1 MPIPLHERGRSR
13 GFEKGKFD
21 GGPSVSLFLENCEEI
36 AALFYLR
43 INQGNWS
50 GLLDRVGFVG

>member
-43 INQGNWS
+43 INQEK
-50 GLLDRVGFVG
+50 LVKLA

>member
-21 GGPSVSLFLENCEEI
+21 GGPTVSLFLGSCEEI
-36 AALFYLR
+36 AALFYSP
-43 INQGNWS
+43 INQEK
-50 GLLDRVGFVG
+50 LVKFA